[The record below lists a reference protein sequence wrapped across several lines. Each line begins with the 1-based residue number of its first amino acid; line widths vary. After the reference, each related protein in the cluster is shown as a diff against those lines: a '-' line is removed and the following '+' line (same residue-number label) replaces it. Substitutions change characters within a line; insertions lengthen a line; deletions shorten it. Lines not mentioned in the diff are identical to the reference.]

1 MHINIKR
8 VVSFIQKKREWYQII
23 LHFVGPCFTKPTLR
37 CLNPPRLV
45 IGYTHMGRGEMNI
58 MTSHDTSYP
67 LNLEVQIYRLSILS
81 YV

>member
-8 VVSFIQKKREWYQII
+8 VVSDYPTFCGTMFHQT
-23 LHFVGPCFTKPTLR
+23 HFTL
-37 CLNPPRLV
+37 LNPPRLV